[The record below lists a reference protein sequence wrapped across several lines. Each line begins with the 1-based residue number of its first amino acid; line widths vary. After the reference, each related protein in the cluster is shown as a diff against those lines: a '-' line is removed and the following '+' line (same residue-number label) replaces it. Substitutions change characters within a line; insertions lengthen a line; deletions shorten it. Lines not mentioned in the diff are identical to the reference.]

1 MKKIL
6 EVIAIICLSIIIVL
20 SLAGCDEG
28 QSRQDAYYSIENNKA
43 DVTVLAKGVPKY
55 SYFYVVDNKTGVVYI
70 QFHGNYQGGITV
82 MVNPDGT
89 PVLADQIKREDSK

>member
-6 EVIAIICLSIIIVL
+6 EIIAIICLIAIAS
-20 SLAGCDEG
+20 SLAGCNEG
-28 QSRQDAYYSIENNKA
+28 QSRPDAYYSIENNKA

-82 MVNPDGT
+82 MMNPDGT

>member
-28 QSRQDAYYSIENNKA
+28 QSVPDFGYSIEYNKP
-43 DVTVLAKGVPKY
+43 DITVLAKGVPKY

-70 QFHGNYQGGITV
+70 QFNSEYRAGITV
-82 MVNPDGT
+82 LVNPDGT
-89 PVLADQIKREDSK
+89 PVLIDQIKREDSK